1 MYACIRVCEGVFVCV
16 CMSVHM
22 HHLYA
27 LRGSVCSWCLCESW
41 NPREGDSVIMIS
53 KDRKMMS
60 WLRKKAE
67 TYCAWTL
74 SFHVG
79 P

>member
-1 MYACIRVCEGVFVCV
+1 
-16 CMSVHM
+16 M

-67 TYCAWTL
+67 TYCACTL
-74 SFHVG
+74 SLHVG